1 MLINWPASIL
11 LKLGENLEA
20 LTWFENA
27 LTMAKAQGDPA
38 AEKAICKAIDDCHI
52 RIAQEVN
59 AVQGKKQPFPSPV
72 KRKCY

>member
-1 MLINWPASIL
+1 M
-11 LKLGENLEA
+11 KLGENSEA

-38 AEKAICKAIDDCHI
+38 AEKAIRKAIDDCHI

-59 AVQGKKQPFPSPV
+59 AVQGDTGKQPFPGPM
-72 KRKCY
+72 KRHCY